1 MADWN
6 YIAGEDG
13 FNQDF
18 ALIDKSEAGGQFDG
32 TLITNA
38 EITILNSDLSP
49 VSPPILNKTM
59 GIVTND
65 PLRLRY
71 VIDLN
76 DNNMPQTP
84 ASYLA
89 FITIRDTV
97 NGTIRK
103 TFEIDLRV
111 FIGG

>member
-18 ALIDKSEAGGQFDG
+18 ALIDKSEAGGEFDG
-32 TLITNA
+32 TDITDA
-38 EITILNSDLSP
+38 DMTILNSDLSA
-49 VSPPILNKTM
+49 VSPPIQNKVM
-59 GIVTND
+59 AIVQNN

-71 VIDLN
+71 VIDLS

-89 FITIRDTV
+89 FIRLQDSAT
-97 NGTIRK
+97 GEIRK